1 MKPPVLIICFRRP
14 SNLDVIVRACED
26 KSRDIYIFVDK
37 CDDYD
42 ELNTEVCRLA
52 YEHAKSAQRIKVR
65 ISEKNLGVRFAV
77 PTAIDWALESCES
90 LIVLEDDCIPNQY
103 ALDYFDKSLKL
114 INQETVIVSGSTLP
128 NFPDKLSGFI
138 YESAYPLIWGWGL
151 TKNSWAKIRP
161 DYSFAS
167 REVLLSILK
176 YPNRA
181 IPILFFYAAVIRVD
195 RGLLNAW
202 DSPVALRMLT
212 RNYKS
217 VIPDTAVISNVGQDE
232 VASHFESISTRN
244 EQTVTSYG
252 NRPPSTIKNSNRKL
266 SRKIDKEMQNQIYK
280 MKIRHI
286 LSPLKSKITQSFAG

>member
-1 MKPPVLIICFRRP
+1 MKPPVLIICYRRP
-14 SNLDVIVRACED
+14 SNLDVIVTACKD

-37 CDDYD
+37 CEVYD
-42 ELNTEVCRLA
+42 ELNIEVCKKA
-52 YEHAKSAQRIKVR
+52 HQYGASAQKIKVM
-65 ISEKNLGVRFAV
+65 ISDRNLGVRLAV

-103 ALDYFDKSLKL
+103 ALDYFDKSIKL
-114 INQETVIVSGSTLP
+114 IDQETVIVSGSTLP
-128 NFPDKLSGFI
+128 NFPEKLTGYI
-138 YESAYPLIWGWGL
+138 YESTYPLIWGWGL

-161 DYSFAS
+161 DHGFAG

-176 YPNRA
+176 YPNKT
-181 IPILFFYAAVIRVD
+181 IPILFFFAAVIRVD

-232 VASHFESISTRN
+232 VASHFESTSTKL
-244 EQTVTSYG
+244 EHTVTNYG
-252 NRPPSTIKNSNRKL
+252 NRPPSETKNSNLKL
-266 SRKIDKEMQNQIYK
+266 SRKLDREIENQIYR
-280 MKIRHI
+280 MKFRHV
-286 LSPLKSKITQSFAG
+286 LSPLKSKITRSFAG